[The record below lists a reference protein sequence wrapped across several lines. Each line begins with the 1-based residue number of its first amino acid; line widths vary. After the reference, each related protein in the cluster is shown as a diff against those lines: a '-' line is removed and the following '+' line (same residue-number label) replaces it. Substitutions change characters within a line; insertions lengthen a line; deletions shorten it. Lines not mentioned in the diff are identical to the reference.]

1 MLMNNKNSI
10 HKLLKWG
17 YATLKENNISNYLME
32 ARWLLSFV
40 SKIDYEYMITNSDQL
55 FSKQIIKKYTSAIND
70 RALNK
75 KPIQLII
82 GSATFYGREFNVF
95 NDVFI
100 PRQDSEVIIDM
111 LKKKVLNLFLIFV
124 LVLDV

>member
-1 MLMNNKNSI
+1 MLINNKNSI

-40 SKIDYEYMITNSDQL
+40 SKIDYEYMIANSDQL

-111 LKKKVLNLFLIFV
+111 LKKKVLNHFLIFA

>member
-1 MLMNNKNSI
+1 MNNKNSI

-40 SKIDYEYMITNSDQL
+40 SKINYEYMISNSDQL
-55 FSKQIIKKYTSAIND
+55 FSKQIIEEYTSVIND
-70 RALNK
+70 RAFNK

-95 NDVFI
+95 NNVFI